1 MKRFAITVLAVF
13 AFIFSLR
20 AQVHIQEMSNY
31 EPVGR
36 NLLNQREIIAFKET
50 FDVSILR
57 ADFDSVTNTV
67 LLTLKDEVGKDEKI
81 VDSDIRHAVFFDL
94 EHNELKWRKRY
105 YRNEEIYIKRGPM
118 VFKVKGDDFFLV
130 DAETGEEQFKIGT
143 GMWPVYFDTEEGWM
157 ICMAGMKGLGSRR
170 KLCRIDL
177 QSKSQL
183 WERDVRSAQEFEMA
197 TKLNDSTL
205 LFVGDG
211 LYSMNINNGKGWRLE
226 TNMKE
231 VFNSNNGVYGVAFG
245 MAASV
250 RVCSNPYVDGSDI
263 YIAGIKRLIK
273 VDRNGKELWHA
284 RLPEKKTS
292 RSRLFATKD
301 YLLMVNMGYA
311 PHTYSYYYTFL
322 GKWGKPF
329 LAAFDKKTGENV
341 YMHERKKYADIIK
354 DVEFRDEGALFML
367 FADKDGHQS
376 VEKYQAN
383 TGALVGRKEV
393 PPVVIQSSGSM
404 NVFVGSDV
412 CVKKD
417 NRFVHLVEMDTVG
430 VYVVCDK
437 GVLHLDEGLKST
449 DFISFDDLFVYNGR
463 YGDLRFYS
471 HGKETVVVDGEDR
484 EVATLD
490 FPDVF
495 CTESQIYSIKDKS
508 LYVINKEQLY

>member
-1 MKRFAITVLAVF
+1 MKRFATTVMAVF
-13 AFIFSLR
+13 AFILPLR

-67 LLTLKDEVGKDEKI
+67 LLTLIDEAVRDEKV
-81 VDSDIRHAVFFDL
+81 VDSGIRHAVFFDL
-94 EHNELKWRKRY
+94 EHNELKWRKKY
-105 YRNEEIYIKRGPM
+105 YRNEELYIKRGPM
-118 VFKVKGDDFFLV
+118 VFKVKGDDFFMA

-143 GMWPVYFDTEEGWM
+143 GMWPVYFNTEEGWM
-157 ICMAGMKGLGSRR
+157 ICMTGMKGLGSRR
-170 KLCRIDL
+170 NLCRIDL
-177 QSKSQL
+177 KSRSQI
-183 WERDVRSAQEFEMA
+183 WERDVKSAQEFEMA

-205 LFVGDG
+205 LFVGNG
-211 LYSMNINNGKGWRLE
+211 LYSVDINNGEGWRLE
-226 TNMKE
+226 TNMQE
-231 VFNSNNGVYGVAFG
+231 ISSENYGLYSLVS
-245 MAASV
+245 SV
-250 RVCSNPYVDGSDI
+250 RVCSNPFVDGSDI

-273 VDRNGKELWHA
+273 TDRNGKELWHA
-284 RLPEKKTS
+284 RLPEQKTS
-292 RSRLFATKD
+292 LSRLFATKD
-301 YLLMVNMGYA
+301 YLLMVNMGFA
-311 PHTYSYYYTFL
+311 PHSYSFYYTYL

-329 LAAFDKKTGENV
+329 LAAYDKKTGKNV
-341 YMHERKKYADIIK
+341 YMHERKKYVDFIK
-354 DVEFRDEGALFML
+354 DVEFRDDDALFLL
-367 FADKDGHQS
+367 FADKEGHQS

-393 PPVVIQSSGSM
+393 APVVIQSSGSM
-404 NVFVGSDV
+404 NAFVGSDV

-430 VYVVCDK
+430 VYVVCDN
-437 GVLHLDEGLKST
+437 GVLHLDGGLKST
-449 DFISFDDLFVYNGR
+449 DFISFNDLFVYNGK

>member
-1 MKRFAITVLAVF
+1 MKRIAITVLAIF
-13 AFIFSLR
+13 AFILSLR
-20 AQVHIQEMSNY
+20 AQVHIKEMSNY

-50 FDVSILR
+50 FDVSIQR

-67 LLTLKDEVGKDEKI
+67 LLTLKDKVGKDEKI
-81 VDSDIRHAVFFDL
+81 VDSGICHAVFFDL

-105 YRNEEIYIKRGPM
+105 FRNEEIYIKRGPM
-118 VFKVKGDDFFLV
+118 VFKVKGDDFFMA

-157 ICMAGMKGLGSRR
+157 ICMTGMKGLGSRR
-170 KLCRIDL
+170 NLCRIDL
-177 QSKSQL
+177 KSKSQI
-183 WERDVRSAQEFEMA
+183 WERDVKSAQEFEMA

-211 LYSMNINNGKGWRLE
+211 LYSVNINNGKGWRLE

-231 VFNSNNGVYGVAFG
+231 VNNGYGVYGMAFG
-245 MAASV
+245 MTSSV

-273 VDRNGKELWHA
+273 VDRNGKELWYA

-292 RSRLFATKD
+292 LSRLFATKD

-311 PHTYSYYYTFL
+311 PHSYSFYYTYL

-329 LAAFDKKTGENV
+329 LAAYDKKTGKNV
-341 YMHERKKYADIIK
+341 YMHERKKYVDFIK
-354 DVEFRDEGALFML
+354 DVEFRDDDALFLL
-367 FADKDGHQS
+367 FADKEGHQS

-383 TGALVGRKEV
+383 TGALMSRKEV

-404 NVFVGSDV
+404 NAFVGSDV

-417 NRFVHLVEMDTVG
+417 NQFVHLVEMDTVG
-430 VYVVCDK
+430 VYVVCDN
-437 GVLHLDEGLKST
+437 GVLHLDGGLKST
-449 DFISFDDLFVYNGR
+449 DFISFNDLFVYNGK

-471 HGKETVVVDGEDR
+471 HGKETVVVDGENR

>member
-13 AFIFSLR
+13 AFILSLR

-50 FDVSILR
+50 FDVTIQR

-67 LLTLKDEVGKDEKI
+67 LLTLKDEVEKDEKI
-81 VDSDIRHAVFFDL
+81 VDSGICHAVFFDL
-94 EHNELKWRKRY
+94 EHNELKWRKKY
-105 YRNEEIYIKRGPM
+105 YRNEELYIKRGPM
-118 VFKVKGDDFFLV
+118 VFKVKENDFFLV

-143 GMWPVYFDTEEGWM
+143 GMWPVYFNTEEGWM
-157 ICMAGMKGLGSRR
+157 ICMTGMKGLGSRR
-170 KLCRIDL
+170 NLCRIDL
-177 QSKSQL
+177 KSKSKI
-183 WERDVRSAQEFEMA
+183 WERDVKSAQEFEMA

-205 LFVGDG
+205 LFVGNG
-211 LYSMNINNGKGWRLE
+211 LYSVDINNGEGWRLE
-226 TNMKE
+226 TNMQE
-231 VFNSNNGVYGVAFG
+231 ISNENYGLYSLVS
-245 MAASV
+245 SV
-250 RVCSNPYVDGSDI
+250 RVCSNPFVDGSDI

-273 VDRNGKELWHA
+273 TDRNGKELWHA
-284 RLPEKKTS
+284 RLPEQKTS
-292 RSRLFATKD
+292 LSRLFATKD

-311 PHTYSYYYTFL
+311 PHSYSFYYTYL

-329 LAAFDKKTGENV
+329 LAAYDKKTGKNV
-341 YMHERKKYADIIK
+341 YMHERKKYVDFIK
-354 DVEFRDEGALFML
+354 DVEFRDDDALFLL
-367 FADKDGHQS
+367 FADKEGHQS

-383 TGALVGRKEV
+383 TGALMGRKEV
-393 PPVVIQSSGSM
+393 APVVIQSSGRM
-404 NVFVGSDV
+404 NAFVGSDV

-417 NRFVHLVEMDTVG
+417 NKFVHLVEMDTVG
-430 VYVVCDK
+430 VYVVCDN
-437 GVLHLDEGLKST
+437 GVLHLDGGLKST
-449 DFISFDDLFVYNGR
+449 DFISFNDLFVYNGK

>member
-13 AFIFSLR
+13 AFILSLR

-50 FDVSILR
+50 FDVTIQR

-67 LLTLKDEVGKDEKI
+67 LLTLKDEVEKDEKI
-81 VDSDIRHAVFFDL
+81 VDSGICHAVFFDL
-94 EHNELKWRKRY
+94 EHNELKWRKKY
-105 YRNEEIYIKRGPM
+105 YRNEELYIKRGPM
-118 VFKVKGDDFFLV
+118 VFKVKENDFFLV
-130 DAETGEEQFKIGT
+130 EAETGEEQFKIGT
-143 GMWPVYFDTEEGWM
+143 GMWPVYFNTEEGWM
-157 ICMAGMKGLGSRR
+157 ICMTGTKGLGSRR
-170 KLCRIDL
+170 NLCRIDL
-177 QSKSQL
+177 KSKSKI
-183 WERDVRSAQEFEMA
+183 WERDVKSAQEFEMS

-205 LFVGDG
+205 LFVGNG
-211 LYSMNINNGKGWRLE
+211 LYSVDINNGEGWRLE
-226 TNMKE
+226 TNMQE
-231 VFNSNNGVYGVAFG
+231 ISNENYGLYSLVS
-245 MAASV
+245 SV
-250 RVCSNPYVDGSDI
+250 RVCSNPFVDGSDI

-273 VDRNGKELWHA
+273 TDRNGKELWHA
-284 RLPEKKTS
+284 RLPEQKTS
-292 RSRLFATKD
+292 LSRLFATKE
-301 YLLMVNMGYA
+301 YLLMVNMGFA
-311 PHTYSYYYTFL
+311 PHSYSFYYTYL

-329 LAAFDKKTGENV
+329 LAAYDKKTGKNV
-341 YMHERKKYADIIK
+341 YMHERKKYVDFIK
-354 DVEFRDEGALFML
+354 DVEFRDDDALFLL
-367 FADKDGHQS
+367 FADKEGHQS

-383 TGALVGRKEV
+383 TGALMGRKEV
-393 PPVVIQSSGSM
+393 APVVIQSSGSM
-404 NVFVGSDV
+404 NAFVGSDV

-417 NRFVHLVEMDTVG
+417 NKFVHLVEMDTVG
-430 VYVVCDK
+430 VYVVCDN
-437 GVLHLDEGLKST
+437 GVLHLDGGLKST
-449 DFISFDDLFVYNGR
+449 DFISFNDLFVYNGK

>member
-13 AFIFSLR
+13 AFILSLR

-36 NLLNQREIIAFKET
+36 NLLNQREVIAFKET
-50 FDVSILR
+50 FDVTIQR

-67 LLTLKDEVGKDEKI
+67 LLTLKDEVEKDEKI
-81 VDSDIRHAVFFDL
+81 VDSGICHAVFFDL
-94 EHNELKWRKRY
+94 EHNELKWRKKY
-105 YRNEEIYIKRGPM
+105 YRNEELYIKRGPM
-118 VFKVKGDDFFLV
+118 VFKVKENDFFLV

-143 GMWPVYFDTEEGWM
+143 GMWPVYFNTEEGWM
-157 ICMAGMKGLGSRR
+157 ICMTGMKGLGSRR
-170 KLCRIDL
+170 NLCRIDL
-177 QSKSQL
+177 KSKSKI
-183 WERDVRSAQEFEMA
+183 WERDVKSAQEFEMA

-205 LFVGDG
+205 LFVGNG
-211 LYSMNINNGKGWRLE
+211 LYSVDINNGEGWRLE
-226 TNMKE
+226 TNMQE
-231 VFNSNNGVYGVAFG
+231 ISNENYGLYSLVS
-245 MAASV
+245 SV
-250 RVCSNPYVDGSDI
+250 RVCSNPFVDGSDI

-273 VDRNGKELWHA
+273 TDRNGKELWHA
-284 RLPEKKTS
+284 RLPEQKTS
-292 RSRLFATKD
+292 LSRLFATKD

-311 PHTYSYYYTFL
+311 PHSYSFYYTYL

-329 LAAFDKKTGENV
+329 LAAYDKKTGKNV
-341 YMHERKKYADIIK
+341 YMHERKKYVDFIK
-354 DVEFRDEGALFML
+354 DVEFRDDDALFLL
-367 FADKDGHQS
+367 FADKEGHQS

-383 TGALVGRKEV
+383 TGALMGRKEV
-393 PPVVIQSSGSM
+393 APVVIQSSGRM
-404 NVFVGSDV
+404 NAFVGSDV

-417 NRFVHLVEMDTVG
+417 NKFVHLVEMDTVG
-430 VYVVCDK
+430 VYVVCDN
-437 GVLHLDEGLKST
+437 GVLHLDGGLKST
-449 DFISFDDLFVYNGR
+449 DFISFNDLFVYNGK

>member
-13 AFIFSLR
+13 AFILSLR

-36 NLLNQREIIAFKET
+36 NLLNQREIIAYKET
-50 FDVSILR
+50 FDVTIQR
-57 ADFDSVTNTV
+57 ADFDSITNTV

-81 VDSDIRHAVFFDL
+81 VDSGICHAVFFDL
-94 EHNELKWRKRY
+94 ELNELKWRKKY
-105 YRNEEIYIKRGPM
+105 YRNEELYIKRGPM
-118 VFKVKGDDFFLV
+118 VFKVKENDFFLA

-143 GMWPVYFDTEEGWM
+143 GMWPVYFNTEEGWM
-157 ICMAGMKGLGSRR
+157 ICMTGMKGLGSRR
-170 KLCRIDL
+170 NLCRIDL
-177 QSKSQL
+177 KSRSRI
-183 WERDVRSAQEFEMA
+183 WERDVKSAQEFEMA

-205 LFVGDG
+205 LFVGNG
-211 LYSMNINNGKGWRLE
+211 LYSVDINNGEGWRLE
-226 TNMKE
+226 TNMQE
-231 VFNSNNGVYGVAFG
+231 ISNENYGLYSLVS
-245 MAASV
+245 SV
-250 RVCSNPYVDGSDI
+250 RVCSNPFVDGSDI

-273 VDRNGKELWHA
+273 TDRNGKELWHA
-284 RLPEKKTS
+284 RLPEQKTS
-292 RSRLFATKD
+292 SSRLFATKD
-301 YLLMVNMGYA
+301 YLLMVNMGFA
-311 PHTYSYYYTFL
+311 PHSYSFYYTYL

-329 LAAFDKKTGENV
+329 LAAYDKKTGKNV
-341 YMHERKKYADIIK
+341 YMHERKKYVDFIK
-354 DVEFRDEGALFML
+354 DVEFRDDESLFLL
-367 FADKDGHQS
+367 FADKEGHQS

-383 TGALVGRKEV
+383 TGALMGRKEV
-393 PPVVIQSSGSM
+393 APVVIQSSGSM
-404 NVFVGSDV
+404 NAFVGSDV

-417 NRFVHLVEMDTVG
+417 NKFVHLVEMDTVG
-430 VYVVCDK
+430 VYVVCNN
-437 GVLHLDEGLKST
+437 GVLHLDGGLKST
-449 DFISFDDLFVYNGR
+449 DFISFNDLFVYNGK

>member
-13 AFIFSLR
+13 AFILSLR

-50 FDVSILR
+50 FDVTIQR

-81 VDSDIRHAVFFDL
+81 VDSGICHAVFFDL
-94 EHNELKWRKRY
+94 ELNELKWRKKY
-105 YRNEEIYIKRGPM
+105 YRNEELYIKRGPM
-118 VFKVKGDDFFLV
+118 VFKVKENDFFLA

-157 ICMAGMKGLGSRR
+157 ICMTGMKGLGSRR
-170 KLCRIDL
+170 NLCRIDL
-177 QSKSQL
+177 KSRSRI
-183 WERDVRSAQEFEMA
+183 WERDVKSAQEFEMS

-211 LYSMNINNGKGWRLE
+211 LYSVNINNGKGGRLE

-231 VFNSNNGVYGVAFG
+231 VNNGYGVYGLAFG
-245 MAASV
+245 MASSV
-250 RVCSNPYVDGSDI
+250 RVCSNPCVDGSDI

-273 VDRNGKELWHA
+273 VDRNGKELWFA

-292 RSRLFATKD
+292 LSRLFATKD

-311 PHTYSYYYTFL
+311 PHSYSFYYTYL

-329 LAAFDKKTGENV
+329 LAAYDKKTGKNV
-341 YMHERKKYADIIK
+341 YMHERKKYVDFIK
-354 DVEFRDEGALFML
+354 DVEFRDDESLFLL
-367 FADKDGHQS
+367 FADKEGHQS
-376 VEKYQAN
+376 VERYQAN

-393 PPVVIQSSGSM
+393 APVVIQSSGSM
-404 NVFVGSDV
+404 NAFVGSDV

-417 NRFVHLVEMDTVG
+417 NQFVHLAEMDTVG
-430 VYVVCDK
+430 VYVVCDN
-437 GVLHLDEGLKST
+437 GVLHLDGGLKST
-449 DFISFDDLFVYNGR
+449 DFISFNDLFVYNGK

>member
-13 AFIFSLR
+13 AFILSLR

-50 FDVSILR
+50 FDVTIQR

-81 VDSDIRHAVFFDL
+81 VDSGICHAVFFDL
-94 EHNELKWRKRY
+94 ELNELKWRKKY
-105 YRNEEIYIKRGPM
+105 YRNEELYIKRGPM
-118 VFKVKGDDFFLV
+118 VFKVKENDFFLA

-157 ICMAGMKGLGSRR
+157 ICMTGMKGLGSRR
-170 KLCRIDL
+170 NLCRIDL
-177 QSKSQL
+177 KSRSRI
-183 WERDVRSAQEFEMA
+183 WERDVKSAQEFEMS

-211 LYSMNINNGKGWRLE
+211 LYSVNINNGKGWRLE

-231 VFNSNNGVYGVAFG
+231 VNNGYGVYGLAFG
-245 MAASV
+245 MASSV
-250 RVCSNPYVDGSDI
+250 RVCSNPCVDGSDI

-273 VDRNGKELWHA
+273 VDRNGKELWFA

-292 RSRLFATKD
+292 LSRLFATKD

-311 PHTYSYYYTFL
+311 PHSYSFYYTYL

-329 LAAFDKKTGENV
+329 LAAYDKKTGKNV
-341 YMHERKKYADIIK
+341 YMHERKKYVDFIK
-354 DVEFRDEGALFML
+354 DVEFRDDESLFLL
-367 FADKDGHQS
+367 FADKEGHQS
-376 VEKYQAN
+376 VERYQAN

-393 PPVVIQSSGSM
+393 APVVIQSSGSM
-404 NVFVGSDV
+404 NAFVGSDV

-417 NRFVHLVEMDTVG
+417 NQFVHLAEMDTVG
-430 VYVVCDK
+430 VYVVCDN
-437 GVLHLDEGLKST
+437 GVLHLDGGLKST
-449 DFISFDDLFVYNGR
+449 DFISFNDLFVYNGK

>member
-13 AFIFSLR
+13 AFILSLR

-36 NLLNQREIIAFKET
+36 NLLNQREVIAFKET
-50 FDVSILR
+50 FDVTIQR

-81 VDSDIRHAVFFDL
+81 VDSGIRHAVFFDL
-94 EHNELKWRKRY
+94 EHNELKWRKKY
-105 YRNEEIYIKRGPM
+105 YRNEELYIKRGPM
-118 VFKVKGDDFFLV
+118 VFKVKENDFFLV
-130 DAETGEEQFKIGT
+130 EAETGEEQFKIGT
-143 GMWPVYFDTEEGWM
+143 GMWPVYFNTEEGWM
-157 ICMAGMKGLGSRR
+157 ICMTGTKGLGSRR
-170 KLCRIDL
+170 NLCRIDL
-177 QSKSQL
+177 KSKSKI
-183 WERDVRSAQEFEMA
+183 WERDVKSAQEFEMS

-205 LFVGDG
+205 LFVGNG
-211 LYSMNINNGKGWRLE
+211 LYSVDINNGEGWRLE
-226 TNMKE
+226 TNMQE
-231 VFNSNNGVYGVAFG
+231 ISNENYGLYSLVS
-245 MAASV
+245 SV
-250 RVCSNPYVDGSDI
+250 RVCSNPFVDGSDI

-273 VDRNGKELWHA
+273 TDSNGKELWHA
-284 RLPEKKTS
+284 RLPEQKTS
-292 RSRLFATKD
+292 LSRLFATKD

-311 PHTYSYYYTFL
+311 PHSYSFYYTYL

-329 LAAFDKKTGENV
+329 LAAYDKKTGKNV
-341 YMHERKKYADIIK
+341 YMHERKKYVDFIK
-354 DVEFRDEGALFML
+354 DVEFRDDESLFLL
-367 FADKDGHQS
+367 FADKEGHQS

-393 PPVVIQSSGSM
+393 APVVIQSSGSM
-404 NVFVGSDV
+404 NAFVGSDV

-417 NRFVHLVEMDTVG
+417 NKFVHLVEMDTVG
-430 VYVVCDK
+430 VYVVCDN
-437 GVLHLDEGLKST
+437 GVLHLDGGLKST
-449 DFISFDDLFVYNGR
+449 DFISFNDLFVYNGK

-495 CTESQIYSIKDKS
+495 CTES
-508 LYVINKEQLY
+508 

>member
-13 AFIFSLR
+13 AFILSLR

-50 FDVSILR
+50 FDVTIQR

-67 LLTLKDEVGKDEKI
+67 LLTLIDEAVRDEKI
-81 VDSDIRHAVFFDL
+81 VDSGIRHAVFFDL
-94 EHNELKWRKRY
+94 EHNELKWRKKY
-105 YRNEEIYIKRGPM
+105 YRNEELYIKRGPM
-118 VFKVKGDDFFLV
+118 VFKVKENDFFLV

-143 GMWPVYFDTEEGWM
+143 GMWPVYFNTEEGWM
-157 ICMAGMKGLGSRR
+157 ICMTGTKGLGSRR
-170 KLCRIDL
+170 NLCRIDL
-177 QSKSQL
+177 KSKSKI
-183 WERDVRSAQEFEMA
+183 WERDVKSAQEFEMS

-205 LFVGDG
+205 LFVGSG
-211 LYSMNINNGKGWRLE
+211 IYSVDINNGEGWRLE
-226 TNMKE
+226 TNMQE
-231 VFNSNNGVYGVAFG
+231 ISNENYGLYSLVS
-245 MAASV
+245 SV
-250 RVCSNPYVDGSDI
+250 RVCSNPFVDGSDI

-273 VDRNGKELWHA
+273 TDRNGKELWHA
-284 RLPEKKTS
+284 RLPEQKTS
-292 RSRLFATKD
+292 LSRLFATKE
-301 YLLMVNMGYA
+301 YLLMVNMGFA
-311 PHTYSYYYTFL
+311 PHSYSFYYTYL

-329 LAAFDKKTGENV
+329 LAAYDKKTGKNV
-341 YMHERKKYADIIK
+341 YMHERKKYVDFIK
-354 DVEFRDEGALFML
+354 DVEFRDDDALFLL
-367 FADKDGHQS
+367 FADKEGHQS

-383 TGALVGRKEV
+383 TGALMGRKEV
-393 PPVVIQSSGSM
+393 APVVIQSSGSM
-404 NVFVGSDV
+404 NAFVGSDV

-417 NRFVHLVEMDTVG
+417 NKFVHLVEMDTVG
-430 VYVVCDK
+430 VYVVCDN
-437 GVLHLDEGLKST
+437 GVLHLDGGLKST
-449 DFISFDDLFVYNGR
+449 DFISFNDLFVYNGK

-471 HGKETVVVDGEDR
+471 HGKETVVVDGENR

>member
-13 AFIFSLR
+13 AFILSLR

-36 NLLNQREIIAFKET
+36 NLLNQREVIAFKET
-50 FDVSILR
+50 FDVTIQR

-81 VDSDIRHAVFFDL
+81 VDSGIRHAVFFDL
-94 EHNELKWRKRY
+94 EHNELKWRKKY
-105 YRNEEIYIKRGPM
+105 YRNEELYIKRGPM
-118 VFKVKGDDFFLV
+118 VFKVKENDFFLV
-130 DAETGEEQFKIGT
+130 EAETGEEQFKIGT
-143 GMWPVYFDTEEGWM
+143 GMWPVYFNTEEGWM
-157 ICMAGMKGLGSRR
+157 ICMTGTKGLGSRR
-170 KLCRIDL
+170 NLCRIDL
-177 QSKSQL
+177 KSKSKI
-183 WERDVRSAQEFEMA
+183 WERDVKSAQEFEMA

-211 LYSMNINNGKGWRLE
+211 LYSVNINNGKSWRLE

-231 VFNSNNGVYGVAFG
+231 VNNGYGVYGLAFG
-245 MAASV
+245 MTSSV

-273 VDRNGKELWHA
+273 VDRNGKELWYA

-292 RSRLFATKD
+292 LSRLFATKD

-311 PHTYSYYYTFL
+311 PHSYSFYYTYL

-329 LAAFDKKTGENV
+329 LAAYDKKTGKNV
-341 YMHERKKYADIIK
+341 YMHERKKYADFIK
-354 DVEFRDEGALFML
+354 DVEFRDDDALFLL
-367 FADKDGHQS
+367 FADKEGHQS
-376 VEKYQAN
+376 IEKYQAN

-393 PPVVIQSSGSM
+393 APVVIQSSGSM
-404 NVFVGSDV
+404 NAFVGSDV

-417 NRFVHLVEMDTVG
+417 NQFVHLAEMDTVG
-430 VYVVCDK
+430 VYVVCDN
-437 GVLHLDEGLKST
+437 GVLHLDGGLKST
-449 DFISFDDLFVYNGR
+449 DFISFNDLFVYNGK

>member
-13 AFIFSLR
+13 AFILSLR

-50 FDVSILR
+50 FDVTIQR

-67 LLTLKDEVGKDEKI
+67 LLTLIDEVVRDEKI
-81 VDSDIRHAVFFDL
+81 VDSGIRHAVFFDL
-94 EHNELKWRKRY
+94 EHNELKWRKKY
-105 YRNEEIYIKRGPM
+105 YRNEELYIKRGSM
-118 VFKVKGDDFFLV
+118 VFKVKENDFFLA

-143 GMWPVYFDTEEGWM
+143 GMWPVYFNTEEGWM
-157 ICMAGMKGLGSRR
+157 ICMTGMKGLGSRR
-170 KLCRIDL
+170 TLCRIDL
-177 QSKSQL
+177 KSRSQI
-183 WERDVRSAQEFEMA
+183 WERDVKSAQEFEMA

-205 LFVGDG
+205 LFVGNG
-211 LYSMNINNGKGWRLE
+211 LYSVDINNGEGWRLE
-226 TNMKE
+226 TNMQE
-231 VFNSNNGVYGVAFG
+231 ISSENYGLYSLVS
-245 MAASV
+245 SV
-250 RVCSNPYVDGSDI
+250 RVCSNPFVDGSDI

-273 VDRNGKELWHA
+273 TDRNGKELWHA
-284 RLPEKKTS
+284 RLPEQKTS
-292 RSRLFATKD
+292 LSRLFATKD
-301 YLLMVNMGYA
+301 YMLMVNMGFA
-311 PHTYSYYYTFL
+311 PHSYSFYYTYL

-329 LAAFDKKTGENV
+329 LAAYDKKTGKNV
-341 YMHERKKYADIIK
+341 YMHERKKYVDFIK
-354 DVEFRDEGALFML
+354 DVEFRDDDALFLL
-367 FADKDGHQS
+367 FADKEGHQS

-383 TGALVGRKEV
+383 TGALMGRKEV
-393 PPVVIQSSGSM
+393 APVVIQSSGSM
-404 NVFVGSDV
+404 NAFVGSDV

-430 VYVVCDK
+430 VYVVCDN
-437 GVLHLDEGLKST
+437 GVLHLDGGLKST
-449 DFISFDDLFVYNGR
+449 DFISFNDLFVYNGK

>member
-13 AFIFSLR
+13 AFILSLR

-36 NLLNQREIIAFKET
+36 NLLNQREVIAFKET
-50 FDVSILR
+50 FDVTIQR

-81 VDSDIRHAVFFDL
+81 VDSGICHAVFFDL
-94 EHNELKWRKRY
+94 ELNELKWRKKY
-105 YRNEEIYIKRGPM
+105 YRNEELYIKRGPM
-118 VFKVKGDDFFLV
+118 VFKVKENDFFLV
-130 DAETGEEQFKIGT
+130 EAETGEEQFKIGT
-143 GMWPVYFDTEEGWM
+143 GMWPVYFNTEEGWM
-157 ICMAGMKGLGSRR
+157 ICMTGTKGLGSRR
-170 KLCRIDL
+170 NLCRIDL
-177 QSKSQL
+177 KSKSKI
-183 WERDVRSAQEFEMA
+183 WERDVKSAQEFEMS

-205 LFVGDG
+205 LFVGNG
-211 LYSMNINNGKGWRLE
+211 LYSVDINNGEGWRLE
-226 TNMKE
+226 TNMQE
-231 VFNSNNGVYGVAFG
+231 ISNENYGLYSLVS
-245 MAASV
+245 SV
-250 RVCSNPYVDGSDI
+250 RVCSNPFVDGSDI

-273 VDRNGKELWHA
+273 TDRNGKELWHA
-284 RLPEKKTS
+284 RLPEQKTS
-292 RSRLFATKD
+292 ISRLFATED
-301 YLLMVNMGYA
+301 YLLMVNMGFA
-311 PHTYSYYYTFL
+311 PHSYSFYYTYL

-329 LAAFDKKTGENV
+329 LAAYDKKTGKNV
-341 YMHERKKYADIIK
+341 YMHERKKYVDFIK
-354 DVEFRDEGALFML
+354 DVEFRDDDALFLL
-367 FADKDGHQS
+367 FADKEGHQS

-383 TGALVGRKEV
+383 TGALMGRKEV
-393 PPVVIQSSGSM
+393 APVVIQSSGSM
-404 NVFVGSDV
+404 NAFVGSDV

-417 NRFVHLVEMDTVG
+417 NKFVHLVEMDTVG
-430 VYVVCDK
+430 VYVVCDN
-437 GVLHLDEGLKST
+437 GVLHLDGGLKST
-449 DFISFDDLFVYNGR
+449 DFISFNDLFVYNGK

>member
-1 MKRFAITVLAVF
+1 MKRYAITVLAVF
-13 AFIFSLR
+13 AFILSLR
-20 AQVHIQEMSNY
+20 AQVHIQEMTNY

-50 FDVSILR
+50 FDVTIQR

-81 VDSDIRHAVFFDL
+81 VDSGICHAVFFDL
-94 EHNELKWRKRY
+94 ELNELKWRKKY
-105 YRNEEIYIKRGPM
+105 YRNEELYIKRGPM
-118 VFKVKGDDFFLV
+118 VFKVKENDFFLA

-157 ICMAGMKGLGSRR
+157 ICMTGMKGLGSRR
-170 KLCRIDL
+170 NLCRIDL
-177 QSKSQL
+177 KSRSRI
-183 WERDVRSAQEFEMA
+183 WERDVKSAQEFEMS

-211 LYSMNINNGKGWRLE
+211 LYSVNINNGKGWRLE

-231 VFNSNNGVYGVAFG
+231 VNNGYGVYGLAFG
-245 MAASV
+245 MASSV
-250 RVCSNPYVDGSDI
+250 RVCSNPCVDGSDI

-273 VDRNGKELWHA
+273 VDRNGKELWFA

-292 RSRLFATKD
+292 LSRLFATKD

-311 PHTYSYYYTFL
+311 PHSYSFYYTYL

-329 LAAFDKKTGENV
+329 LAAYDKKTGKNV
-341 YMHERKKYADIIK
+341 YMHERKKYVDFIK
-354 DVEFRDEGALFML
+354 DVEFRDDESLFLL
-367 FADKDGHQS
+367 FADKEGHQS

-393 PPVVIQSSGSM
+393 APVVIQSSGSM
-404 NVFVGSDV
+404 NAFVGSDV

-417 NRFVHLVEMDTVG
+417 NKFVHLVEMDTVG
-430 VYVVCDK
+430 VYVVCDN
-437 GVLHLDEGLKST
+437 GVLHLDGGLKST
-449 DFISFDDLFVYNGR
+449 DFISFNDLFVYNGK

>member
-1 MKRFAITVLAVF
+1 
-13 AFIFSLR
+13 
-20 AQVHIQEMSNY
+20 
-31 EPVGR
+31 
-36 NLLNQREIIAFKET
+36 LLNQREVIAFKET
-50 FDVSILR
+50 FDVTIQR

-67 LLTLKDEVGKDEKI
+67 LLTLKDEVEKDEKI
-81 VDSDIRHAVFFDL
+81 VDSGICHAVFFDL
-94 EHNELKWRKRY
+94 EHNELKWRKKY
-105 YRNEEIYIKRGPM
+105 YRNEELYIKRGPM
-118 VFKVKGDDFFLV
+118 VFKVKENDFFLV
-130 DAETGEEQFKIGT
+130 ETETGEEQFKIGT
-143 GMWPVYFDTEEGWM
+143 GMWPVYFNTEEGWM
-157 ICMAGMKGLGSRR
+157 ICMTGTKGLGSRR
-170 KLCRIDL
+170 NLCRIDL
-177 QSKSQL
+177 KSKSKI
-183 WERDVRSAQEFEMA
+183 WERDVKSAQEFEMS

-211 LYSMNINNGKGWRLE
+211 LYSVNINNGKGWRLE

-231 VFNSNNGVYGVAFG
+231 VNNGYGVYGMAFG
-245 MAASV
+245 MTSSV

-273 VDRNGKELWHA
+273 VDRNGKELWYA

-292 RSRLFATKD
+292 LSRLFATKD

-311 PHTYSYYYTFL
+311 PHSYSFYYTYL

-329 LAAFDKKTGENV
+329 LAAYDKKTGKNV
-341 YMHERKKYADIIK
+341 YMHERKKYVDFIK
-354 DVEFRDEGALFML
+354 DVEFRDDDALFLL
-367 FADKDGHQS
+367 FADKEGHQS

-383 TGALVGRKEV
+383 TGALMGRKEV
-393 PPVVIQSSGSM
+393 APVVIQSSGRM
-404 NVFVGSDV
+404 NAFVGSDV

-417 NRFVHLVEMDTVG
+417 NKFVHLVEMDTVG
-430 VYVVCDK
+430 VYVVCDN
-437 GVLHLDEGLKST
+437 GVLHLDGGLKST
-449 DFISFDDLFVYNGR
+449 DFISFNDLFVYNGK

-471 HGKETVVVDGEDR
+471 HGKETAVVDGEDR